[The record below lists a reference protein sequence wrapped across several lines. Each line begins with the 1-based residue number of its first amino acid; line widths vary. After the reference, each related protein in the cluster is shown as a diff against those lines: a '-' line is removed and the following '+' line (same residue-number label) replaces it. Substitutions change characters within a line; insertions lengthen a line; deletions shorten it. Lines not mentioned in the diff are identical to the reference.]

1 MSERK
6 TWTTSDEIEFLKGL
20 AVNDRSAY
28 RKYAKIIAGGLREWD
43 PGMNVGRIRRVAKQL
58 SNAILRDDLEAVI
71 RRMGVEE

>member
-6 TWTTSDEIEFLKGL
+6 TWTTSDEIEFLKRL

-28 RKYAKIIAGGLREWD
+28 RKYAKIIVGGFRKWD
-43 PGMNVGRIRRVAKQL
+43 PGMNVRRIRRVAKQL

-71 RRMGVEE
+71 KRMGVEE